1 MDRLAEIKKLVQ
13 QKEALNAEL
22 TKYEDQLNEC
32 KTYKE
37 FLDNLTPVRMGWAWD
52 ERCEKYKSLF

>member
-1 MDRLAEIKKLVQ
+1 MQ

-52 ERCEKYKSLF
+52 ERCQKYKSLF